1 MPTSLIL
8 LTVSGRATQILPKN
22 NNKPIE
28 EMMYIG
34 IDIATGKLELTP
46 LVRAIAERN
55 KTYDIKVK
63 IEFKITKCQYSF
75 LVDFPLKSKGLFQA
89 DI

>member
-1 MPTSLIL
+1 MEIIDDLVRNITTKTPPIYGTETKNIHFQDMPTSLIL

-28 EMMYIG
+28 EMIYIG
-34 IDIATGKLELTP
+34 IDMATEKLELTP

-55 KTYDIKVK
+55 KT
-63 IEFKITKCQYSF
+63 
-75 LVDFPLKSKGLFQA
+75 
-89 DI
+89 

>member
-8 LTVSGRATQILPKN
+8 LIVSGRATQILPKN

-28 EMMYIG
+28 EMIYIG
-34 IDIATGKLELTP
+34 IDMATEKLELTP

-55 KTYDIKVK
+55 KT
-63 IEFKITKCQYSF
+63 
-75 LVDFPLKSKGLFQA
+75 
-89 DI
+89 